1 MANSRPRAAGADDRL
16 KEKAFALEILGE
28 LVATPDIDTAAAV
41 ARVVA
46 RIGGFL
52 GAVSVALYRLSD
64 DQIPQKTH
72 EWAAAGAEPPTPTP
86 AELADLLTQ
95 TRNRPDVFCALGPG
109 RTTAP
114 DQETLVLRF
123 GADQDGGLLI
133 VGAPCPTDRISR
145 LDSAALRPV
154 THGLLSAMHRHDN
167 ARVFERIADIARR
180 TSNIVAVADTD
191 QRIQWVNDAFVR
203 RTGYTLDE
211 VRGKRVG
218 PFVQFSETDQEVIAR
233 IRAALAARK
242 PAEAE
247 LLNRSKSGEKYWLHL
262 NIEPTFDAA
271 GTHTGFMAVQTDITD
286 LKRAKS
292 RLQSVIEA
300 ARVGTWEWDVRG
312 NTQLVNERWAEMLG
326 YQREDVTPMSYDVWL
341 GMAHPE
347 DIAAVKRQ
355 VDRCFDQGSDNYE
368 AEYRLRHKDGHWI
381 WVIDRGRVIRR
392 DGDGKP
398 EFMAGVHI
406 EMTEQKAREEAL
418 IAAKAELERASL
430 ERAAAEKRLHDIAV
444 VSDSWVWEQDSALR
458 FSYLS
463 RNTYFESIGIPIDT
477 MIGKT
482 REQWL
487 EGRADVRASADWDSL
502 LATLQARQPFKDFVY
517 RAPTEA
523 GKPESWLRTDGAP
536 VFDAAGTFLGYRGVG
551 SDVTQLYLAKAR
563 AEEASRTK
571 SMFLANMS
579 HEIRTPLNGVL
590 GMAEVLE
597 SSLKQPDHKRMIATI
612 RRSGEAL
619 LNILNDILDMSKIEA
634 GKMEFEALPFSIA
647 DLAERVEDLH
657 ALKAEEKGLGFEV
670 LIASGAELP
679 RIGDP
684 HRVQQVLHNLIGN
697 AIKFTDRGE
706 VTVKISGQPGK
717 PLVIDVRDTGI
728 GMTPEQILRLH
739 DEFTQADSSVTR
751 RFGGTGLGMAIT
763 RSLVERMGGTITV
776 QSVPDAGTTITVSL
790 PLPVGEAPAKRSPE
804 PAQPPESLTGLH
816 ILAADDN
823 QTNCAVIEMF
833 LTRSG
838 AQVTTVTDGAQA
850 VQAWAPGRFDA
861 VLLDIAMPVMDGPTA
876 LRSIRALEAEHGCP
890 EVPVIAV
897 TANVMAHQIA
907 EYLSMG
913 FDSCLAKP
921 INSTDLS
928 IAIKSLIRSA

>member
-1 MANSRPRAAGADDRL
+1 MSNDLPGAVGADDRL
-16 KEKAFALEILGE
+16 TEMAFALKILGE
-28 LVATPDIDTAAAV
+28 LVATSDIGAAAAA
-41 ARVVA
+41 ARA
-46 RIGGFL
+46 AAQIGDFL
-52 GAVSVALYRLSD
+52 GANAVALYRLGD

-72 EWAAAGAEPPTPTP
+72 EWVAPGAEPAAATAP
-86 AELADLLTQ
+86 ELAALMTQ
-95 TRNRPDVFCALGPG
+95 TRDRPDVFCALGQG
-109 RTTAP
+109 RTMTP
-114 DQETLVLRF
+114 DRETFGLRF
-123 GADQDGGLLI
+123 GADQNGGLLI
-133 VGAPCPTDRISR
+133 VCAPRPAARITS

-154 THGLLSAMHRHDN
+154 THGILSAMRRHDN
-167 ARVFERIADIARR
+167 ARAFERVADIARR

-218 PFVQFSETDQEVIAR
+218 PFVQFAETDPEVIAR
-233 IRAALAARK
+233 IRAALAAK
-242 PAEAE
+242 QPIKAEV
-247 LLNRSKSGEKYWLHL
+247 LNQGKTGERYWLSL
-262 NIEPTFDAA
+262 NIEPTFDDA

-286 LKRAKS
+286 LKRAKQ

-300 ARVGTWEWDVRG
+300 AQVGTWEWDVRR
-312 NTQLVNERWAEMLG
+312 NTQLVNNRWAEMLG
-326 YQREDVTPMSYDVWL
+326 YRLEDVTPMAYDIWL
-341 GMAHPE
+341 GMVHPE
-347 DIAAVKRQ
+347 DITATEHQ
-355 VDRCFDQGSDNYE
+355 VDRCFAAGTDNYE
-368 AEYRLRHKDGHWI
+368 AEYRLRHKDGHWV
-381 WVIDRGRVIRR
+381 WVMDRGRVTRR
-392 DGDGKP
+392 DGNGKP
-398 EFMAGVHI
+398 EFMAGVQI
-406 EMTEQKAREEAL
+406 EITEQKARENAL
-418 IAAKAELERASL
+418 IAAKAELERTSA
-430 ERAAAEKRLHDIAV
+430 ERTTAEKRFYDISAA
-444 VSDSWVWEQDSALR
+444 SDSWIWEQDSALR

-463 RNTYFESIGIPIDT
+463 RNTYFDSVGIPLDT

-487 EGRADVRASADWDSL
+487 EGRADVRASADWDGL
-502 LATLQARQPFKDFVY
+502 LATLQTRQPFRDFVY

-523 GKPESWLRTDGAP
+523 GNPESWLRISGAP

-590 GMAEVLE
+590 GMAEVLDSALE
-597 SSLKQPDHKRMIATI
+597 QPDHKRMIATI

-647 DLAERVEDLH
+647 DLAQRVEDLH

-684 HRVQQVLHNLIGN
+684 YRVQQVLHNLIGN
-697 AIKFTDRGE
+697 AIKFTDQGA
-706 VTVKISGQPGK
+706 VTVKISGHPGK

-728 GMTPEQILRLH
+728 GMTPEQISRLH

-763 RSLVERMGGTITV
+763 RSLVEKMGGAITV
-776 QSVPDAGTTITVSL
+776 QSVPGKGTTITVSL
-790 PLPVGEAPAKRSPE
+790 PLPVGEAPATHSPE
-804 PAQPPESLTGLH
+804 PAQPPESLAGLR

-823 QTNCAVIEMF
+823 LTNCAVIEMF

-838 AQVTTVTDGAQA
+838 AEVTTVTDGAQA

-876 LRSIRALEAEHGCP
+876 LRRIRALETEHGGP

-897 TANVMAHQIA
+897 TANVMAHQVA
-907 EYLSMG
+907 EYLSLG

-928 IAIKSLIRSA
+928 IAIKSLIRTA